1 MDNGLQAA
9 IAGIANGVAQVAG
22 QAIATQEDKHAQRRA
37 FNYNMQMAKYQN
49 EVNLENW
56 TRQNEYNSP
65 SAQMERLKA
74 AGLNPNL
81 VYGGGSAQTAA
92 SAIHAMPGATMQAYQ
107 GNWRVADALSSAL
120 DGAFKAMAIKK
131 QAQEVKNLGES
142 QRVTRL
148 DGDMRELQIIGQRYA
163 NSKTKEEAAVW
174 REMYDQ
180 KIINMRA
187 EGQLTDARR
196 FDLDSQRAFRDGPQ
210 TAYTTQQTASS
221 IAEMGLLEYRKEL
234 IHAQSV
240 SALANAGVAAKT
252 AERIVQEINN
262 LKWDSRLKKAT
273 LDSKELE
280 NEMNKILLRHGV
292 NFHDNSEIGNVVR
305 WIYSLPNLGS
315 DAWDFI
321 KSRFE

>member
-37 FNYNMQMAKYQN
+37 FDYNMQMAKYQN

-221 IAEMGLLEYRKEL
+221 IAEMGLVQYRKDL
-234 IHAQSV
+234 MIAQAAN
-240 SALANAGVAAKT
+240 ALASAGVAAKT
-252 AERIVQEINN
+252 ADRIVQEIVN
-262 LKWDSRLKKAT
+262 LQADLALKKET
-273 LDSKELE
+273 LTGKQIE
-280 NEMNKILLRHGV
+280 NKISDVLLKNGV
-292 NFHDNSEIGNVVR
+292 NLRSGSEVNTLI
-305 WIYSLPNLGS
+305 NLVYGL
-315 DAWDFI
+315 
-321 KSRFE
+321 FETGKRVARGEW

>member
-37 FNYNMQMAKYQN
+37 FDYNMQMAKYQN

-174 REMYDQ
+174 RDIYDQ

-187 EGQLTDARR
+187 EGQLTDSRR

-210 TAYTTQQTASS
+210 TAYSRAQTGYTTQQTAAS
-221 IAEMGLLEYRKEL
+221 IAEMGLIQYRRDL
-234 IHAQSV
+234 LRAQAV
-240 SALANAGVAAKT
+240 NALANAGVAERT
-252 AERIVQEINN
+252 AERIVQEIVN
-262 LKWDSRLKKAT
+262 LQADEKLKHST
-273 LDSKELE
+273 LTEKD
-280 NEMNKILLRHGV
+280 M
-292 NFHDNSEIGNVVR
+292 DN
-305 WIYSLPNLGS
+305 Y
-315 DAWDFI
+315 I
-321 KSRFE
+321 KSILIKYGVDYKNPSIFKEMLRQGYASPDYSY